1 MILYI
6 LNNSA
11 FCYFFAG
18 WNMSNIQHHNQ
29 IDIFHRYT
37 PFRLD
42 FLFCFVSHSPISI
55 FRCIEAKIKATS
67 WHDHNL
73 DLDSWSLQGKTSIDS
88 MHWWFWSIFHKHL
101 QWVRSRCSFL
111 WWVPDPE
118 LKSKSYRAD
127 SWVWWFSLHC
137 QESNCAFSNEGLSK
151 RETFALART
160 AIDATFAENE
170 VKQQLGLI
178 FDSASPEYV

>member
-1 MILYI
+1 
-6 LNNSA
+6 
-11 FCYFFAG
+11 
-18 WNMSNIQHHNQ
+18 MSNIQHHNQ

-73 DLDSWSLQGKTSIDS
+73 DLDSWSLQGKTSINS
-88 MHWWFWSIFHKHL
+88 MHWWFWSIFHKPL

-111 WWVPDPE
+111 WWVPEPE
-118 LKSKSYRAD
+118 LKSNSYRAF
-127 SWVWWFSLHC
+127 WFLIHESGDLVYIVKNLIVLFPMKVLVKEKPLHWLE
-137 QESNCAFSNEGLSK
+137 Q
-151 RETFALART
+151 
-160 AIDATFAENE
+160 
-170 VKQQLGLI
+170 
-178 FDSASPEYV
+178 P